1 MRLGDAKILGT
12 VVNAQG
18 IPQAGRSVWAT
29 WLPPGDGKAGA
40 VVEPMQTTT
49 DERGAFRFANVAAGR
64 WRLET
69 RSPRN
74 TIVAAAIDVAQSG
87 EARVVLTEA
96 EGALRLRLLD
106 TNGRSVSGAQGQ
118 ALALPRASDVA
129 GGILGTEV
137 NSDAA
142 GVVELPWASETVAAL
157 LLDLQLP
164 SGAVFCTQL
173 AVGEEDEIP
182 TVIPTGVGLL
192 AISFA
197 NRQQNGFPRVALT
210 SAGGGVCD
218 LLFHWATAPGRSM
231 AWSTQDQRLLVRLVP
246 GVYRLSLPPPGTSS
260 LLQAIPSGLKTA
272 LDVEVVAGGTVT
284 AAVP

>member
-1 MRLGDAKILGT
+1 LRLGDAKILGT

-106 TNGRSVSGAQGQ
+106 TNGRSVPGAQGQ

-164 SGAVFCTQL
+164 SGA
-173 AVGEEDEIP
+173 EIP